1 MSIVPKQ
8 KTVRIGN
15 ASGYWGDDLDALAQ
29 QAAGPLDYITLDFL
43 AEITM
48 SVLQK
53 QRSRRAELGYATD
66 FLDQMRACLPTLSD
80 TGTRIISN
88 AGGINP
94 QGCAEDLAKIAQALG
109 IQTTIAVVGGDD
121 LTDRLDSLLEK
132 GIPFTNLDTGQN
144 LQTIR
149 DRVRGANA
157 YLGAA
162 PVIKA
167 LEEGAEIVITG
178 RVTDAGITVAPLA
191 FEFEWSLED
200 WDRLA
205 GAVAAGHILE
215 CGAQASGGNIT
226 DWQTVPSFLNMGHPI
241 VECSSEGSFCVTKHS
256 NTGGLVNRQTV
267 TSQLVYEIGD
277 PRSYMTPD
285 VIADFS
291 TIVLEDQGDDR
302 VKISGVKGR
311 ARTDQLKVSIAY
323 QAGYKAHGTMIV
335 SRPKAV
341 EKCRLLAHLLWKRLG
356 LEFEETITELV
367 GHSACHQHLAPS
379 TDPPEILL
387 RLGVRDSNREKVE
400 AFTRK
405 STSLV
410 LNSVPG
416 VALVGARPRVEEVV
430 AYWPCL
436 VPASEV
442 TADVTLLDSS
452 HTFHIPWERPA
463 RVKASSPPADLPG
476 CQERPPTPT
485 NGPSVR
491 VPLRELCYARS
502 GDKGDI
508 CNIGVVS
515 RSQEIYHWICHEL
528 TAQRLKDYFSELCQ
542 GRVER
547 FEIPNLLAL
556 NFLLHQSLGGGGTL
570 SLRIDPQGKT
580 LAEALLLMEVEVP
593 EELVGETL
601 TADNKQ

>member
-1 MSIVPKQ
+1 MSTVATR

-15 ASGYWGDDLDALAQ
+15 ASGYWGDDSDALAQ

-80 TGTRIISN
+80 SGTRIISN

-94 QGCAEDLAKIAQALG
+94 QGCAEELAKIAQALG
-109 IQTTIAVVGGDD
+109 VQTTIAVVCGDD
-121 LTDRLDSLLEK
+121 LTDRLDPLLEK
-132 GIPFTNLDTGQN
+132 GIPLTNLDTGQS

-191 FEFEWSLED
+191 FEFEWSLQD

-241 VECSSEGSFCVTKHS
+241 VEYSAEGSFCVTKHS
-256 NTGGLVNRQTV
+256 NTGGVVNRQTV

-291 TIVLEDQGDDR
+291 SITLEDQGEDR

-335 SRPKAV
+335 SGPDAV

-356 LEFEETITELV
+356 LEFEETSTELV
-367 GHSACHQHLAPS
+367 GHSACHHHLAPA

-430 AYWPCL
+430 AFWPCL

-442 TADVTLLDSS
+442 TANVTLLDSS
-452 HTFHIPWERPA
+452 HTFQIPWTPA
-463 RVKASSPPADLPG
+463 QGEASSPPADLPE
-476 CQERPPTPT
+476 CQEKAPTPAK
-485 NGPSVR
+485 GRSVR

-502 GDKGDI
+502 GDKGDT

-515 RSQEIYHWICHEL
+515 RSQEIYDWICHEL
-528 TAQRLKDYFSELCQ
+528 TAPRLKDYFSELCQ

-580 LAEALLLMEVEVP
+580 LADALLLMEVEVP
-593 EELVGETL
+593 EELLGGTL
-601 TADNKQ
+601 NADH